1 MPATTMSVLDSDRY
15 DLGTLTDAEILW
27 LWRHRQL
34 ATNGRLMGRSG
45 PVMPMGRY
53 GAAMSQSEAAG
64 ALGISEEEYVK
75 LEHGRTGN
83 VSAAVVA
90 LAQPLEPI
98 TPTIAELCQIARRR
112 SGELLVDVYESAN
125 LSRPTYLRAER
136 LGDPRIVSF
145 WEDRGF
151 SFRRG

>member
-1 MPATTMSVLDSDRY
+1 MPATTMSVLDTDRY
-15 DLGTLTDAEILW
+15 DLGTLTDAETLW

-34 ATNGRLMGRSG
+34 AMNGRLMGRSG
-45 PVMPMGRY
+45 PVMPIGRY
-53 GAAMSQSEAAG
+53 GAAMSQREAAN
-64 ALGISEEEYVK
+64 ALGISEKEYVT
-75 LEHGRTGN
+75 LEHGQANN
-83 VSAAVVA
+83 VSAVVVA
-90 LAQPLEPI
+90 LAQPLEPL

-112 SGELLVDVYESAN
+112 SGELLIDVYESVN

-136 LGDPRIVSF
+136 LGDPRIVAF